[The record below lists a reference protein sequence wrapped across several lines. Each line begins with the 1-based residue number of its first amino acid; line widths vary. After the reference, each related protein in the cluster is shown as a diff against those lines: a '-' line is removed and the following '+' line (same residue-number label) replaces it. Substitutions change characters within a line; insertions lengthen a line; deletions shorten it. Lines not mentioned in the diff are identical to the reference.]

1 MVIQGE
7 SSCGVIRVH
16 HLCGA
21 FIFATKLV
29 AEYAYFFEVLRSL
42 RSCLPLPRT
51 NLVLRSSLLL
61 SVKVG
66 RFILKYIAQIWYLN
80 GRYFQE
86 LFSNKSP
93 DSGLLM
99 GDLFFLYREKMVFL

>member
-1 MVIQGE
+1 MLIAPSNQFY
-7 SSCGVIRVH
+7 
-16 HLCGA
+16 L
-21 FIFATKLV
+21 K
-29 AEYAYFFEVLRSL
+29 
-42 RSCLPLPRT
+42 
-51 NLVLRSSLLL
+51 SSLLL